1 MSKTIL
7 HILNTN
13 SYSGAENVAITIIRQ
28 FQKQNSDIRFVY
40 VSLDGPIR
48 NVLQS
53 NQITFEPIK
62 KVSRKEIKR
71 VIKKY
76 KPDVIHA
83 HDFTAS
89 IISAVSTFKIPIIS
103 HIHNN
108 SPWLKKVGKN
118 SIVYGISCLRYKKI
132 LGVSPSVFDEYVFG
146 KYFKKKE
153 LIIGN
158 PIDLGVVRQAALN
171 ASKKQAYDIVFLGRL
186 TEQKNPLL
194 FVDIIQELSERLSI
208 KVGMIGDGD
217 LRSQVE
223 ETIQA
228 YNLSETITL
237 EGFVENPHGIL
248 NESKVLCLPSAW
260 EGFGLVAV
268 EALAL
273 GKPVVAS
280 PVGGI
285 PTIIVGEEGKL
296 CQSKMEFVDALG
308 GLLTSKNTYNTA
320 RTAAFARAEEIE
332 NIKGY
337 IQTLKGVYSEE

>member
-28 FQKQNSDIRFVY
+28 FQKQNSDFRFVY
-40 VSLDGPIR
+40 VSLEGPIR
-48 NVLQS
+48 AVLQN
-53 NQITFEPIK
+53 NQIEFESIT
-62 KVSRKEIKR
+62 KVCRKEIRR

-89 IISAVSTFKIPIIS
+89 IISAISTLKIPVIS

-108 SPWLKKVGKN
+108 SPWIKKVGKN
-118 SIVYGISCLRYKKI
+118 SIAYAISCLRYKKI

-146 KYFKKKE
+146 KYFRKKE

-158 PIDLGVVRQAALN
+158 PIDLEVVRDAALN
-171 ASKKQAYDIVFLGRL
+171 ASKKQSYDIVFLGRL
-186 TEQKNPLL
+186 TEPKNPLL
-194 FVDIIQELSERLSI
+194 FVDIIKELSQKQTI
-208 KVGMIGDGD
+208 KACMIGDGE
-217 LRSQVE
+217 LRNCIE
-223 ETIQA
+223 EKIQT
-228 YNLSETITL
+228 YNLSATITL

-248 NESKVLCLPSAW
+248 KESKVLCLPSTW

-285 PTIIVGEEGKL
+285 PTIIVGGEGKL
-296 CQSKMEFVDALG
+296 CQSKTEFVNELRA
-308 GLLTSKNTYNTA
+308 LLTSENAYNTA
-320 RTAAFARAEEIE
+320 STAAFARAEELE

-337 IQTLKGVYSEE
+337 IQTLEDVYNEE